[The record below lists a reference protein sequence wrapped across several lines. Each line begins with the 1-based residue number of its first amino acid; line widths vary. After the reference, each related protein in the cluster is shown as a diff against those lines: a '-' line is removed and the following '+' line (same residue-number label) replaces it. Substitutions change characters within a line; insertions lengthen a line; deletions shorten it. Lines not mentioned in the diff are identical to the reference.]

1 MPHSMSRDSVGTVRF
16 DWERVRPSIVD
27 MPSVRALYAII
38 VIVIALADSISCR
51 EELGA

>member
-1 MPHSMSRDSVGTVRF
+1 MPHSMSRDSVGTIRF

-38 VIVIALADSISCR
+38 VIALVESISCR
-51 EELGA
+51 EGLGA